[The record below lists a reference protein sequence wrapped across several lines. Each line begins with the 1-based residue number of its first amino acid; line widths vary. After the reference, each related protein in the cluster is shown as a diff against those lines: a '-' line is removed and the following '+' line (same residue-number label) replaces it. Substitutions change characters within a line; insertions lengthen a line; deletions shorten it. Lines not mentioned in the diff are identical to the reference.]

1 MICFLKKSLLLL
13 IILSSSVLLFA
24 QKDVKQYKEEAEAI
38 RKEVWAWNRPEFAV
52 REIPAEY
59 ANASQV
65 VIARHTEITAD
76 SKKKA
81 KFVGLGMGMYR
92 QLTLTEIER
101 EIVKVNDKSALE
113 NYSEIAF
120 TQIEKRFGFF
130 SANTTKIY
138 VGVRVIKPDGTVKEI
153 NSDDIVL
160 TKDEK
165 REKQAKVA
173 IPDLQVGDMV
183 DYFLAKQRS
192 MEQTG
197 TGNIATYTFP
207 LFDDVPVMSMSIH
220 CEVGKKY
227 AIEYRGYN
235 GAPDFKQGKNEDD
248 DNMLDLVKKNTP
260 AFAESNLWIS
270 PYRQLPLI
278 RMNIMV
284 GYKGVRA
291 GRLNAREPG
300 EVYRNQVS
308 DEFVQD
314 ELNAIA
320 ASKRAELSSGFA
332 MGEAFDYYKKIMKS
346 KKTISSDSLLA
357 ELFYLRRFYTFLD
370 LTGVTNIESII
381 NMPRLDVNE
390 SRYTYNFNRFLQASE
405 IDNNL
410 LVMLTAR
417 GGPRFKEIMGTGDI
431 NYLACVQNGKSRIFG
446 MTSIFTPAFYVPAYF
461 ENTKQALTID
471 TKGPRE
477 LNPKNFEQSF
487 INIPVSTADQN
498 AHIERLNI
506 SGLPDENGLQV
517 SRRTTLRG
525 HYKADAQQHLILFED
540 YYEAERLEFKI
551 EQSAIEFLENGKKT
565 KKFAEELK
573 AAFDQARSKNKEAFE
588 TEAKEWFEQEV
599 SKFSDY
605 KIENMGVRHTNP
617 DFVYSSKFKMNGISK
632 KAGNNY
638 IIEVG
643 KLQGS
648 PLKIAPEQRKRT
660 LDIYMPFA
668 RSIRYEVVLEVPEGY
683 TAEGVNGL
691 VKKVDNECGSFICE
705 AKADGNM
712 VLIKVAKI
720 YKNAFEP
727 VANWDKLLEII
738 DASADWENA
747 KILLKKK

>member
-1 MICFLKKSLLLL
+1 MLL

-52 REIPAEY
+52 REIPSEY

-183 DYFLAKQRS
+183 DYFLAKQQS
-192 MEQTG
+192 MGQAG
-197 TGNIATYTFP
+197 AGNVANYTFP
-207 LFDDVPVMSMSIH
+207 IFDDSPVMSMSVH

-227 AIEYRGYN
+227 AIEYRSYN
-235 GAPDFKQGKNEDD
+235 GAPDFKQSTSEND
-248 DNMLDLVKKNTP
+248 DNMLDLVQKNIA
-260 AFAESNLWIS
+260 AFTENNLWIS
-270 PYRQLPLI
+270 PYRQLPVA
-278 RMNIMV
+278 RMNIVM
-284 GYKGVRA
+284 GSKAKRA
-291 GRLNAREPG
+291 GKLTARMPG
-300 EVYRNQVS
+300 EFYRNQPSNV
-308 DEFVQD
+308 FVQD
-314 ELNAIA
+314 ELNTIPAGVY
-320 ASKRAELSSGFA
+320 SRYA
-332 MGEAFDYYKKIMKS
+332 MGEANLYYNRLLKNKN
-346 KKTISSDSLLA
+346 TIPLDSLLG
-357 ELFYLRRFYTFLD
+357 ELYYLQRFYNFLD
-370 LTGVTNIESII
+370 LNGVTNVENII
-381 NMPRLDVNE
+381 NMPKLNLSSNRYNYLLHRFFQANDVNY
-390 SRYTYNFNRFLQASE
+390 S
-405 IDNNL
+405 L
-410 LVMLTAR
+410 LLLLTPRA
-417 GGPRFKEIMGTGDI
+417 GPLFKEIMNTDDI
-431 NYLACVQNGKSRIFG
+431 NYMACVQNRGVRFFG
-446 MTSIFTPAFYVPAYF
+446 VTSIFSPAFYIPPYF
-461 ENTKQALTID
+461 ENMERVLAVD
-471 TKGPRE
+471 TKVPENVGPDGYV
-477 LNPKNFEQSF
+477 QSF
-487 INIPVSTADQN
+487 VDIPGSSADQN
-498 AHIERLNI
+498 AHIERINI

-712 VLIKVAKI
+712 VLIKVEKI